1 MKGNGRTQGK
11 GFSCVMAIL
20 VAALLILAA
29 KTAYDY
35 WNYWDGPVKGAHA
48 DAKAEAYFAE
58 RSGPFCTFEGVWH
71 DWERDETITLGCLE
85 VKGDIRQG
93 SYSSVMGPRATSN
106 FSMSGTYDID
116 SNSCIHVVGK
126 DREGKA
132 RNFTALIS
140 VEDVEYPTQMIFVD
154 EKGQKGFFVWKRK
167 E

>member
-1 MKGNGRTQGK
+1 MDATTQGK
-11 GFSCVMAIL
+11 GFSCVMSVL
-20 VAALLILAA
+20 VAAMLVLAA

-35 WNYWDGPVKGAHA
+35 WYYWNDPVTGGHA

-58 RSGPFCTFEGVWH
+58 RSVPFCAFEGVWH
-71 DWERDETITLGCLE
+71 DWERDETITLSCLE
-85 VKGDIRQG
+85 VKGDSREG
-93 SYSSVMGPRATSN
+93 SYSSAMGPRATSN

-116 SNSCIHVVGK
+116 SNSCIHVIGK
-126 DREGKA
+126 DGEGKA

-154 EKGQKGFFVWKRK
+154 EKGQKGFYVWKRK